1 MHHILDSSAVSG
13 NVEMAIVAQL
23 VFRVKHRKS
32 ANRDFLGKTKFNSI
46 NRFSKYPSVDVR
58 HWKVVM
64 VA

>member
-13 NVEMAIVAQL
+13 NVEMVVVAQL

-46 NRFSKYPSVDVR
+46 NRFLST
-58 HWKVVM
+58 HL
-64 VA
+64 